1 MIPVRKSNVPRN
13 TVYMSRS
20 DYTDTQ
26 FHDTYPHNVI
36 HDTERNLSFVFL
48 SRLLELWLKFSYK
61 YDIIFFHSRYS
72 MMN

>member
-1 MIPVRKSNVPRN
+1 MNGACCSRILPVQTVGNRGMIPVRKSNVPRN

-20 DYTDTQ
+20 DYTDMQ

-48 SRLLELWLKFSYK
+48 SRLLEL
-61 YDIIFFHSRYS
+61 
-72 MMN
+72 